1 MDKQTII
8 TLLRKDI
15 AELMQLTEGFDQI
28 EQCPQVLIH
37 LALQKTRSVEQ
48 ILNELLVLPQQ
59 RTAEVN
65 YAVQPEIKQEVV
77 TENYL
82 SETKVEEPVVSIPKQ
97 EEPIIELTQPEA
109 LCEEIDAV
117 EEEVVVELTENTLE
131 DNSVEVNVESQEPT
145 VEEIPVEAVQE
156 EVVEE
161 DSMEEV
167 ENTSIDDETT
177 PCETTLEEEEEE
189 EIEEEIEE
197 PIVEKEV
204 TITIPKTEFVTRN
217 DSIVNSKI
225 DDISKAISLGDRF
238 LFQRELFANNGELM
252 QKTIVHL
259 NSLSSIEEAYTYI
272 QKKFTWDKESA
283 TTERFLQLISRRYL

>member
-82 SETKVEEPVVSIPKQ
+82 SETKVEEPVVSIHKQ
-97 EEPIIELTQPEA
+97 EEPVIELTQPEA

-145 VEEIPVEAVQE
+145 VEEIPVEAAQE

-177 PCETTLEEEEEE
+177 PCETTLEEAEEE